1 MNVKRLWIVAIGLVI
16 TIILTWLLRDLV
28 RQILAVPILF
38 IGWLIRAIYY
48 MLPQSLVWAIVIA
61 LALAIALGSFSWR
74 VSSGTRM
81 PSSGRRQAEQRV
93 AILRHYIQQSN
104 RNFYRHRLKHA
115 LSELVLRLLAYE
127 QQISYQAL
135 KMALY
140 RKELKMPPDMQQF
153 LYEGLPMWSME
164 SSGKRN
170 LWARFFQPKESSDK
184 MIKQA
189 EQVLQYLETRLEV
202 NSDD

>member
-1 MNVKRLWIVAIGLVI
+1 MNLKRLGIVTIGLVL
-16 TIILTWLLRDLV
+16 TIVLTWLLRDLV

-38 IGWLIRAIYY
+38 IGWLIKAIYY
-48 MLPQSLVWAIVIA
+48 LLPQSLEWAIVIA
-61 LALAIALGSFSWR
+61 IALAIALGSFSWR
-74 VSSGTRM
+74 SKSGTRL

-93 AILRHYIQQSN
+93 ATLLHYIQQSN
-104 RNFYRHRLKHA
+104 RSFYRHRLKHA
-115 LSELVLRLLAYE
+115 LAELVLHLLAYE

-140 RKELKMPPDMQQF
+140 RKELKMDPYMQQF
-153 LYEGLPMWSME
+153 IYEGLPMWSME
-164 SSGKRN
+164 SSGSRN
-170 LWARFFQPKESSDK
+170 FWARFFQPKESLDK
-184 MIKQA
+184 TIKMA